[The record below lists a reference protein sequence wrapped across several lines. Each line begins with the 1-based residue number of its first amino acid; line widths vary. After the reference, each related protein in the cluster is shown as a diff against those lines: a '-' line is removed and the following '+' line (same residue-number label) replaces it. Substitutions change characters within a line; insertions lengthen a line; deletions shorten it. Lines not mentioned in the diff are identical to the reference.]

1 MRHLIRKPVLWLVL
15 AAHLIAFEWGSGLH
29 RWQCV
34 SSGCADPTS
43 DCGRCC
49 SASGDCDTSKT
60 DLVTRPID
68 DSGSSPIQ
76 HDPQH
81 CSICKFF
88 AYSPAATFALIAM
101 VKIEAGHQFQAS
113 HSPLIFLAMPS
124 DHPARGPP
132 VWS

>member
-1 MRHLIRKPVLWLVL
+1 MRRLTQQSVLWLVL
-15 AAHLIAFEWGSGLH
+15 AAHFVAFEWGSALH
-29 RWQCV
+29 RWQCI

-49 SASGDCDTSKT
+49 TAAGDCDASNI
-60 DLVTRPID
+60 DLASRPIN

-76 HDPQH
+76 HDPQQ

-88 AYSPAATFALIAM
+88 AHSPAATFALIAM
-101 VKIEAGHQFQAS
+101 VKIEAGHQCHLAS
-113 HSPLIFLAMPS
+113 SPRIVQAMPA
-124 DHPARGPP
+124 DHSARGPP